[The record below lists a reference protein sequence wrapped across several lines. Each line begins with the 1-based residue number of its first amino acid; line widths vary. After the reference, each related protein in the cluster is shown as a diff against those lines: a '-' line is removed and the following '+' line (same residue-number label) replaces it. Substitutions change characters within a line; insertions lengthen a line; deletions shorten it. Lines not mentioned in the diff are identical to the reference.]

1 MAKIVYENNQTINHS
16 NSQFFS
22 QLAPNVE
29 VFELGGGESSEESL
43 SPEDDAQAL
52 FIKVKEAQY
61 KNAVAEAEIAKLKA
75 KVSLQRGVPNYV
87 HPVRSARVWRCGWG
101 CQFVKFNNAAITKL

>member
-1 MAKIVYENNQTINHS
+1 M
-16 NSQFFS
+16 
-22 QLAPNVE
+22 
-29 VFELGGGESSEESL
+29 GGGESSEESL

-75 KVSLQRGVPNYV
+75 KVSLKRDLTNNV
-87 HPVRSARVWRCGWG
+87 HPVRLAREWG
-101 CQFVKFNNAAITKL
+101 CSSRDVSNRNSKMRLSPNYSDLILPFIRSR

>member
-1 MAKIVYENNQTINHS
+1 M
-16 NSQFFS
+16 
-22 QLAPNVE
+22 APNVE

-75 KVSLQRGVPNYV
+75 KV
-87 HPVRSARVWRCGWG
+87 
-101 CQFVKFNNAAITKL
+101 

>member
-1 MAKIVYENNQTINHS
+1 M
-16 NSQFFS
+16 
-22 QLAPNVE
+22 E
-29 VFELGGGESSEESL
+29 VFELGGGESSEDSF

-75 KVSLQRGVPNYV
+75 KVGTAS
-87 HPVRSARVWRCGWG
+87 SRV
-101 CQFVKFNNAAITKL
+101 L